1 MRILKVWVVILA
13 MLAVSAPSFGYVL
26 VYNVLNRI
34 KAVDSAAETLVGT
47 AVRGYLLLDINDA
60 NGDVNDSYWL
70 IYGKD
75 TSKAKVYTWSGLDP
89 DLSVSGRYES
99 IYLETGDG
107 WTSTVVGKITNKDI
121 GLAAGKRAVAYT
133 MSGNFVIVGGVV
145 LDATQYLTGS
155 GAMVLSLNS
164 TKTKTINLASTSI
177 DDAFDDLITVVEGL
191 GYDPG

>member
-1 MRILKVWVVILA
+1 MKTLKMWVVILA

-26 VYNVLNRI
+26 VYNALNRV

-75 TSKAKVYTWSGLDP
+75 TGAAKVYTWSGLDP
-89 DLSVSGRYES
+89 DLSISGRYQS
-99 IYLETGDG
+99 IYMETGDG
-107 WTSTVVGKITNKDI
+107 WTATVVGKITNKNI

-145 LDATQYLTGS
+145 LDATQYLTGA

-164 TKTKTINLASTSI
+164 TKTKAINLASQSI
-177 DDAFDDLITVVEGL
+177 DNAFDALITEVEAA
-191 GYDPG
+191 GYSAG

>member
-1 MRILKVWVVILA
+1 MRTLKVWVVILA
-13 MLAVSAPSFGYVL
+13 MLAVCAPSFGYVL
-26 VYNVLNRI
+26 VYNTLSRVR
-34 KAVDSAAETLVGT
+34 AVDSAAETLVGT

-75 TSKAKVYTWSGLDP
+75 TGGDKVYTWCGLDP
-89 DLSVSGRYES
+89 DLEINGRYQS
-99 IYLETGDG
+99 LYLETGDG
-107 WTSTVVGKITNKDI
+107 WTATVVGKITNKNI

-133 MSGNFVIVGGVV
+133 MSGNFIVVGGVV

-164 TKTKTINLASTSI
+164 TKTKAINLASESI
-177 DDAFDDLITVVEGL
+177 DDAFDALVTEVEAA